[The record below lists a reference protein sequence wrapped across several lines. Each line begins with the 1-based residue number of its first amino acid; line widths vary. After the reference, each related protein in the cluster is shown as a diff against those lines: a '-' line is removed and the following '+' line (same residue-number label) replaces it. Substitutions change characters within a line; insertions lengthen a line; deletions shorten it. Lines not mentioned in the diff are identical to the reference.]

1 MELKVKE
8 FSNNKELCKFVNDN
22 GDYID
27 IETIVVLNGIFQL
40 FYWEQEL
47 DYEKGFIGISF
58 KLIYNFYV
66 YIMFI
71 LLLT

>member
-8 FSNNKELCKFVNDN
+8 NSNNKALRTFVKHN

-40 FYWEQEL
+40 FYWE
-47 DYEKGFIGISF
+47 
-58 KLIYNFYV
+58 
-66 YIMFI
+66 
-71 LLLT
+71 

>member
-27 IETIVVLNGIFQL
+27 IETIVEFNEILQL
-40 FYWEQEL
+40 FYWE
-47 DYEKGFIGISF
+47 
-58 KLIYNFYV
+58 
-66 YIMFI
+66 
-71 LLLT
+71 

>member
-1 MELKVKE
+1 MLKNHIILYKIINFVKEVEDMELKVKE

-40 FYWEQEL
+40 FYWE
-47 DYEKGFIGISF
+47 
-58 KLIYNFYV
+58 
-66 YIMFI
+66 
-71 LLLT
+71 

>member
-1 MELKVKE
+1 MTKTLKNHIILYKIINFVKEVEDMELKVKE

-40 FYWEQEL
+40 FYW
-47 DYEKGFIGISF
+47 G
-58 KLIYNFYV
+58 
-66 YIMFI
+66 
-71 LLLT
+71 

>member
-22 GDYID
+22 GDHID

-40 FYWEQEL
+40 FYW
-47 DYEKGFIGISF
+47 G
-58 KLIYNFYV
+58 
-66 YIMFI
+66 
-71 LLLT
+71 